1 MVALV
6 SHGTD
11 NHNNQYGAAKGLFQ
25 PSDSYLHKPPYSAL
39 YQQHGT
45 LPRTLSPDKKSSMF
59 GQV

>member
-1 MVALV
+1 MLV

-11 NHNNQYGAAKGLFQ
+11 NHNNLYDAAKGLFQ
-25 PSDSYLHKPPYSAL
+25 PSDSYPHKPPYSAL
-39 YQQHGT
+39 YQQHET